1 MVKVSR
7 NWQHKDLAA
16 GRWFELT
23 ICEQMANVGAEIGRA
38 GNWRIKDKKIAQAAF
53 YRGLELLTLTKMD
66 RKNRGRLKELCRL
79 YELLVDWWLGGQEYG
94 DADYDWN
101 KYFYSYNYA
110 ARL

>member
-1 MVKVSR
+1 MGQGVKSWNER
-7 NWQHKDLAA
+7 
-16 GRWFELT
+16 T
-23 ICEQMANVGAEIGRA
+23 TMEQMANIGAEVGRA
-38 GNWRIKDKKIAQAAF
+38 INWKPKDKHYAQLAF
-53 YRGLELLTLTKMD
+53 YRALDLLAQTKSDPKNKTKLT
-66 RKNRGRLKELCRL
+66 ELCRL